1 MRGFFKGLTSPLLGQ
16 GAINATVFGVESLVY
31 MRLRRDANKTLSVA
45 NSAIAGMCAG
55 AVQTI
60 IVCPVELVKIRMQ
73 NQFIGRKLH
82 PEQRTVCYFGP
93 VQIAKKILYKEGI
106 RGIFRGWWITLLR
119 EVPQFGIYFST
130 YAWMRLYFA
139 RITKTSPEELGI
151 LPLSLAGG
159 ATGIVTWC
167 WYPVDVIKTR
177 LQYNRTIDDRAL
189 KYNGITDCVIRSY
202 KSEGVTVFI
211 KGFQLTILRGF
222 LNGFVTLPVFTLAMQ
237 FLHSEYV

>member
-1 MRGFFKGLTSPLLGQ
+1 MRGFFKGLTCPLLGQ
-16 GAINATVFGVESLVY
+16 GAINATVFGVESIVY
-31 MRLRRDANKTLSVA
+31 TRLKRDAHETLSA
-45 NSAIAGMCAG
+45 TKSAIAGMCAG

-73 NQFIGRKLH
+73 NQFIGRKLY

-93 VQIAKKILYKEGI
+93 VQIAKKILQKEGF
-106 RGIFRGWWITLLR
+106 GGMFRGWWITLLR
-119 EVPQFGIYFST
+119 EVPQFGIYFGT

-139 RITKTSPEELGI
+139 NITKTSPEELGI

-159 ATGIVTWC
+159 VTGAVTWC

-177 LQYNRTIDDRAL
+177 LQYNRTIDDRTL
-189 KYNGITDCVIRSY
+189 RYNGITDCVIRSY
-202 KSEGVTVFI
+202 QSEGVMVFM
-211 KGFQLTILRGF
+211 KGFQLTIIRGF

-237 FLHSEYV
+237 FLNGYYV